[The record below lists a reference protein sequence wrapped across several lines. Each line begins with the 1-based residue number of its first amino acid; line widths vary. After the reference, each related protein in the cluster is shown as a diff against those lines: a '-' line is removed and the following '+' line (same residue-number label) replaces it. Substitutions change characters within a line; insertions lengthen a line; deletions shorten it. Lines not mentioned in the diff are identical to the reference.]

1 MVLLACRK
9 PPMTAFTWAML
20 CSVVALAVGLSAAS
34 DDDFLSTCSSAD
46 GKRHKSSS
54 VVNCANARRGAALL
68 QRSGTQMFTGSVAS
82 ASSSEG
88 VAAFSSTAASG
99 TQRVTSGGRAR
110 SLSKELL
117 AHNALMHRSLTK
129 LAITRAMSNGELDQL
144 IEGFIDEQSGP
155 GDQCT
160 ARLLEAKQ
168 QMNTLHSSLLDIS
181 LELNTTELNIN
192 RHSSQLSKIE
202 QDIEQSEQVCRENT
216 AKCEKQK
223 REDIATYVKLKKEM
237 KEMNQIA
244 NPRATIRKDEL
255 IKASSKSTIRTNETS
270 SQTSTKRNTTMKVEK
285 QIKRGTN
292 TDSEML
298 LQIAAQAQS
307 THRSPGLDRARRV
320 DAALNLI
327 QDTKKMVESLNTCL
341 AKQPSLLSV
350 GLPTASLLQREQDH
364 RPHEHMVQDMQ
375 GLLARL
381 TQEEKQVVKADAGM
395 GEGLENVSKDL
406 PPGSSECLG
415 WCSKASASW
424 EEKCTWRE
432 KCGAC
437 AECLGCFGGSEVD
450 ITINGKSKA
459 VKLRRPLAEGQMQ
472 SVQCEEVNPSTAGTL
487 FLTCKG
493 NGVLSINISSCV
505 ATMSPSEDA
514 LSETNCTALL
524 ANLQLT
530 YVKAYVELSRLV
542 SNYEEDA
549 NSTAC
554 MNGVEEECTIRRAP
568 WEEKTEVLTK
578 TISEEMLKLTSL
590 RTRLITSTRA
600 EVMLRKHVI
609 ELQES
614 CADMD
619 ETMSSL
625 DKVREAI
632 RVMGL
637 CPGLSRV
644 TFAVPVWTGVWKK
657 GAFDATKHTDEEIDA
672 MMDLACSDGWDSD
685 GPTPRAAEVSEIA
698 QMTIEGLPMN
708 NTAPVSVMGACP
720 GCAGRPDTEGGTSH
734 PSGHARRCWLPQTP
748 FSVATLEDEC
758 GSHANK
764 AVVCVIDR
772 NLQDTNTTE

>member
-1 MVLLACRK
+1 
-9 PPMTAFTWAML
+9 
-20 CSVVALAVGLSAAS
+20 
-34 DDDFLSTCSSAD
+34 
-46 GKRHKSSS
+46 
-54 VVNCANARRGAALL
+54 
-68 QRSGTQMFTGSVAS
+68 
-82 ASSSEG
+82 
-88 VAAFSSTAASG
+88 
-99 TQRVTSGGRAR
+99 
-110 SLSKELL
+110 
-117 AHNALMHRSLTK
+117 
-129 LAITRAMSNGELDQL
+129 
-144 IEGFIDEQSGP
+144 
-155 GDQCT
+155 
-160 ARLLEAKQ
+160 
-168 QMNTLHSSLLDIS
+168 
-181 LELNTTELNIN
+181 
-192 RHSSQLSKIE
+192 
-202 QDIEQSEQVCRENT
+202 
-216 AKCEKQK
+216 
-223 REDIATYVKLKKEM
+223 
-237 KEMNQIA
+237 
-244 NPRATIRKDEL
+244 
-255 IKASSKSTIRTNETS
+255 
-270 SQTSTKRNTTMKVEK
+270 
-285 QIKRGTN
+285 
-292 TDSEML
+292 
-298 LQIAAQAQS
+298 
-307 THRSPGLDRARRV
+307 
-320 DAALNLI
+320 
-327 QDTKKMVESLNTCL
+327 
-341 AKQPSLLSV
+341 
-350 GLPTASLLQREQDH
+350 
-364 RPHEHMVQDMQ
+364 
-375 GLLARL
+375 
-381 TQEEKQVVKADAGM
+381 
-395 GEGLENVSKDL
+395 
-406 PPGSSECLG
+406 
-415 WCSKASASW
+415 
-424 EEKCTWRE
+424 
-432 KCGAC
+432 
-437 AECLGCFGGSEVD
+437 LGCFGGSEVD

-554 MNGVEEECTIRRAP
+554 MHGVEEECTIRRAP

-590 RTRLITSTRA
+590 RTRLTTSTRA
-600 EVMLRKHVI
+600 ESMLRKHVI

-685 GPTPRAAEVSEIA
+685 GQTPRAAEVSEIA